1 MFQIKACRDAV
12 CIRWGIAYFGLS
24 VHEIGVSAAMK
35 VVVGSW
41 VLVCKKTFVD
51 GLVVWSEPRAFLIDF

>member
-1 MFQIKACRDAV
+1 MGNSV
-12 CIRWGIAYFGLS
+12 LWHVLS
-24 VHEIGVSAAMK
+24 VHEIGVSSAMK